1 MNTAQIIESAD
12 DLPMML
18 FEMGWQLLVIL
29 LLVCANGFFVA
40 AEFAIVKI
48 RASQLKPMLKSG
60 DWRVPMALRAVNNLD
75 ACLSATQLGI
85 TLASLGLGWLGEP
98 FLAQWLLPV
107 FEWLGVTSQRAQHS
121 LSFGVAFTIISF
133 LHIVLGELAPK
144 SLAIQRPRGVSL
156 WIAAPLLVFY
166 YIFFPFIY
174 VLNGTANM
182 FLRWAG
188 LEPASESE
196 HAFSADELEYV
207 LSHSRHIH
215 PGDALINKI
224 MVRSLRLRDVTAQQ
238 IMLSRAKV
246 VALWADKDIDEN
258 LKIAQKS
265 GHSRFPVCQESLDN
279 VLGMVL
285 IKEWLWQ
292 IQALGEKCSFQPLV
306 RPVLTFFQQTP
317 LPTMMELFRSSR
329 RHLAVVI
336 DANEAMLGIVTFED
350 VLEEIVG
357 EIRDELDIE
366 RGPIFDQT
374 ENSIVVDA
382 SLPLRELRAET
393 GWNFEYQPRENVGAW
408 VTRVAGRPIQ
418 REESIRLGEYEITA
432 LQTHA
437 SGLRRVRITRLSAEE
452 LKALQTG
459 EQVA

>member
-1 MNTAQIIESAD
+1 MASAGWESRFS
-12 DLPMML
+12 LS
-18 FEMGWQLLVIL
+18 
-29 LLVCANGFFVA
+29 GFV
-40 AEFAIVKI
+40 
-48 RASQLKPMLKSG
+48 
-60 DWRVPMALRAVNNLD
+60 
-75 ACLSATQLGI
+75 
-85 TLASLGLGWLGEP
+85 
-98 FLAQWLLPV
+98 PV

-121 LSFGVAFTIISF
+121 LSFGVAFTIITF

-215 PGDALINKI
+215 PGDALVNKI

-238 IMLSRAKV
+238 VMLSRTKV
-246 VALWADKDIDEN
+246 VALWADKSIDEN

-292 IQALGEKCSFQPLV
+292 IQALGEKCL
-306 RPVLTFFQQTP
+306 
-317 LPTMMELFRSSR
+317 
-329 RHLAVVI
+329 
-336 DANEAMLGIVTFED
+336 
-350 VLEEIVG
+350 
-357 EIRDELDIE
+357 
-366 RGPIFDQT
+366 
-374 ENSIVVDA
+374 
-382 SLPLRELRAET
+382 
-393 GWNFEYQPRENVGAW
+393 
-408 VTRVAGRPIQ
+408 
-418 REESIRLGEYEITA
+418 
-432 LQTHA
+432 
-437 SGLRRVRITRLSAEE
+437 LSAPRPSRAD
-452 LKALQTG
+452 LLPADPFAHNDGAFSL
-459 EQVA
+459 VAPAPCGRHRCKRSDARDRHVRGCARGNCRRDPG

>member
-1 MNTAQIIESAD
+1 
-12 DLPMML
+12 MML
-18 FEMGWQLLVIL
+18 FELGWQLLVIL

-48 RASQLKPMLKSG
+48 RASQLKPLLKTG

-98 FLAQWLLPV
+98 FLAQWLVPL
-107 FEWLGVTSQRAQHS
+107 FEWLGVTSHRAQHS

-196 HAFSADELEYV
+196 HAFSPDELEYV
-207 LSHSRHIH
+207 FSHSRHVH

-238 IMLSRAKV
+238 VMLSRTKV
-246 VALWADKDIDEN
+246 VALWADKSIDEN

-329 RHLAVVI
+329 RHLAVII

-366 RGPIFDQT
+366 RGPIFEQT

-408 VTRVAGRPIQ
+408 VTRLAGRTLQ

-437 SGLRRVRITRLSAEE
+437 SGLRRVRITRSSAEE
-452 LKALQTG
+452 LKALQAG
-459 EQVA
+459 EKAA